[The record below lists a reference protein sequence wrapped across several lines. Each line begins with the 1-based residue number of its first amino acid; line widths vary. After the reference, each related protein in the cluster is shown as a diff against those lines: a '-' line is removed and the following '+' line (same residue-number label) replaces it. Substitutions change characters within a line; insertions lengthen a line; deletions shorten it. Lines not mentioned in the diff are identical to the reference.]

1 MGGVFLSPLL
11 LLFMVSSWVAR
22 QQWDGG
28 SGTRIRTQ
36 EICVLPGETMALW
49 ALGLLMNSSLWGISG
64 VQRPRWYYG
73 GMDFPFGVTLATSP
87 TMLGFPFSPQPLL
100 YYWYWVIIGILGIIT
115 ISAIVHFTKQFL
127 RAQKVFWGSGLFIG
141 EAERERRQ
149 KLITQPLENL
159 LLYRVVFFLQAI

>member
-1 MGGVFLSPLL
+1 
-11 LLFMVSSWVAR
+11 
-22 QQWDGG
+22 
-28 SGTRIRTQ
+28 
-36 EICVLPGETMALW
+36 MALW

-100 YYWYWVIIGILGIIT
+100 YYCYWVIIGILAITT

-127 RAQKVFWGSGLFIG
+127 RAQKQDKREPSQQGDPEEKALVEVLHLLDAVMETMWHHQL
-141 EAERERRQ
+141 RLERRQ
-149 KLITQPLENL
+149 RAAK
-159 LLYRVVFFLQAI
+159 ASS